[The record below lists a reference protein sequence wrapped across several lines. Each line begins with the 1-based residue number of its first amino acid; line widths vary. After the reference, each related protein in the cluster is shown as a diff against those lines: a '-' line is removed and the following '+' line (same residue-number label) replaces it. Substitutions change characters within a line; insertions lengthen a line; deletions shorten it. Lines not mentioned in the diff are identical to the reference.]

1 MYKFTGEEKLDVCA
15 DIAEPL
21 FKILTDPE
29 IVELEKNKAPLPKYV
44 KPALKNHPDEV
55 TEILARLA
63 TKDGVTPEEYRE
75 GTGLVA
81 IGMEF
86 MTLLSDKELVGLF
99 NSQGQDKKT
108 SSGSATEN
116 TEVSGK

>member
-1 MYKFTGEEKLDVCA
+1 MCRPTRTS
-15 DIAEPL
+15 
-21 FKILTDPE
+21 LTARSLLNPQY
-29 IVELEKNKAPLPKYV
+29 IHAVSKYV

-55 TEILARLA
+55 VEVLARMT
-63 TKDGVTPEEYRE
+63 TKEGVTPEEYKE
-75 GTGLVA
+75 GTGLVT

-86 MTLLSDKELVGLF
+86 MSLLYDKDLVGLF

-116 TEVSGK
+116 TEVSEK

>member
-1 MYKFTGEEKLDVCA
+1 MS
-15 DIAEPL
+15 
-21 FKILTDPE
+21 
-29 IVELEKNKAPLPKYV
+29 KYV

-55 TEILARLA
+55 VEVLARMT
-63 TKDGVTPEEYRE
+63 TKEGVTPEEYKE
-75 GTGLVA
+75 GTGLVT

-86 MTLLSDKELVGLF
+86 MSLLYDKDLVGLF

-116 TEVSGK
+116 TEGTEQE

>member
-1 MYKFTGEEKLDVCA
+1 MYKFTGNEKLDVCA

-21 FKILTDPE
+21 FAILTDPE
-29 IVELEKNKAPLPKYV
+29 IVKLEREKAPLSKYV

-55 TEILARLA
+55 VEVLARMA
-63 TKDGVTPEEYRE
+63 TKDGVTPEEYKE

-86 MTLLSDKELVGLF
+86 ISLLSDKDLVGLF
-99 NSQGQDKKT
+99 NSQGQDMKT

-116 TEVSGK
+116 TEVNGK